1 MEMIPAIIQMS
12 NINESLNHRNKQ
24 MINGEQQ
31 IVYLIKR
38 LQKEFGE
45 KIVIATTNRP
55 EDDDIEMVAEVLHV
69 KIYRGKFNDVLSR
82 ILDAA
87 NYLHVENFI
96 RIYGNY
102 PLVDLEQAK
111 ELAREHVEG
120 TYDYSYNEHR
130 NGVLWGTGCDVFR
143 TDTLEQL
150 NKSLKDPYQREMV
163 SFYLRQNG
171 ERYRVY
177 KKDAMKKRPGYKLS
191 YETEKDLK
199 VIREIIKNT
208 KEITNRE
215 IIGYLNTH
223 EIISTYNAEMPP
235 KEVGIE
241 KLFLHENKV
250 TDILQN
256 GTNSMSYPVSV
267 ELTLTNRCNLQC
279 VYCSDL
285 ELRERQG
292 GESFLE
298 YDILNTLFRDLS
310 NGGTKGIVFEG
321 GGEPTLHPDFSKLVA
336 SAKEKNLAV
345 GLITNGTVR
354 LDESDLKSFEWIR
367 VSLDAS
373 NVEEYVGLKGAD
385 YFERVLSNI
394 AHYAKYCNTV
404 GVGYVVTNNNMS
416 DIETLI
422 LRLRELKV
430 SYIQL
435 RPVVDAPDLLP
446 DEKDLKYLECYRSA
460 AFNVIV
466 DGMKEN
472 IEGGNN
478 QLPCVA
484 NSLTSVISG
493 DGSVFLCGRLNI
505 YDWFNPIGNIRERSF
520 AEIWSGEE
528 RKRQLSMVG
537 NASFCSKN
545 CPQCRISKFNMLFQR
560 LSQTKSVHFI

>member
-1 MEMIPAIIQMS
+1 MIPAIIQIS
-12 NINESLNHRNKQ
+12 NINESLNRRNKQ
-24 MINGEQQ
+24 LINGEQQ
-31 IVYLIKR
+31 IVFLIKR
-38 LQKEFGE
+38 LQKEFG
-45 KIVIATTNRP
+45 KNVIIATTNRP
-55 EDDDIEMVAEVLHV
+55 EDDDIEVITKTLHA

-82 ILDAA
+82 LLGAA
-87 NYLHVENFI
+87 SYLHAENFI

-111 ELAREHVEG
+111 ELAQEHVEEG
-120 TYDYSYNEHR
+120 YDYSYNEHR
-130 NGVLWGTGCDVFR
+130 NGVLWGTGCDIFR
-143 TDTLEQL
+143 TEILTQL
-150 NKSLKDPYQREMV
+150 NESLNDPYQREMV
-163 SFYLRQNG
+163 SFYLQQNK
-171 ERYRVY
+171 ERFRVY
-177 KKDAMKKRPGYKLS
+177 KKMVITKRPGYKLS
-191 YETEKDLK
+191 YEKEKDLK
-199 VIREIIKNT
+199 LIRELINNT

-215 IIGYLNTH
+215 IIAYLDTH
-223 EIISTYNAEMPP
+223 EIISTYNVEMPP

-250 TDILQN
+250 NDILKN
-256 GTNSMSYPVSV
+256 GIHSMSYPISV
-267 ELTLTNRCNLQC
+267 ELTLTNRCNLRC

-292 GESFLE
+292 NEVFLD
-298 YDILNTLFRDLS
+298 YDILSRLFEDLAK
-310 NGGTKGIVFEG
+310 GGTKGVVFEG
-321 GGEPTLHPDFSKLVA
+321 GGEPTLHPDFSKLVR
-336 SAKEKNLAV
+336 SAKENNLAV

-354 LDESDLKSFEWIR
+354 LDESDLQSLEWIR

-373 NVEEYVGLKGAD
+373 NAEEYTRLKGAD
-385 YFERVLSNI
+385 CFEKVLSNI
-394 AHYAKYCNTV
+394 AHYVQYCNTV
-404 GVGYVVTNNNMS
+404 GVGYVVTNSNLSN
-416 DIETLI
+416 IETLI
-422 LRLRELKV
+422 LRLRELNV

-460 AFNVIV
+460 VFNVIV

-472 IEGGNN
+472 MEGGNG

-505 YDWFNPIGNIRERSF
+505 YDWFNPIGNIKTQRFS
-520 AEIWSGEE
+520 EIWSGGE
-528 RKRQLSMVG
+528 RKRQLNMVG

-545 CPQCRISKFNMLFQR
+545 CPQCRISKFNTLFQR

>member
-1 MEMIPAIIQMS
+1 MIPAIIQIS

-24 MINGEQQ
+24 LINGEQQ
-31 IVYLIKR
+31 IVFLIKR

-45 KIVIATTNRP
+45 NVIIATTNRP
-55 EDDDIEMVAEVLHV
+55 EDDDIEAITKILHV

-82 ILDAA
+82 LLGAA
-87 NYLHVENFI
+87 SFFHADNFI

-111 ELAREHVEG
+111 ELAQEHVKG

-143 TDTLEQL
+143 TEILAQL
-150 NKSLKDPYQREMV
+150 NESLKDPYQREMV
-163 SFYLRQNG
+163 SFYLQQNK
-171 ERYRVY
+171 EHFHIY
-177 KKDAMKKRPGYKLS
+177 KKNVISKRPGYKLS
-191 YETEKDLK
+191 YEKEKDLK
-199 VIREIIKNT
+199 LIRELINNT
-208 KEITNRE
+208 KEVTNRE
-215 IIGYLNTH
+215 IIAYLDTH
-223 EIISTYNAEMPP
+223 EIISTYNVEMPP

-250 TDILQN
+250 NDILKN
-256 GTNSMSYPVSV
+256 GIHAMSYPISV
-267 ELTLTNRCNLQC
+267 ELTLTNRCNLRC

-292 GESFLE
+292 NDAFLD
-298 YDILNTLFRDLS
+298 YDVLSRLFEDLAK
-310 NGGTKGIVFEG
+310 GGTKGVVFEG
-321 GGEPTLHPDFSKLVA
+321 GGEPTLHPDFGKLVRR
-336 SAKEKNLAV
+336 AKENNLAV
-345 GLITNGTVR
+345 GLITNGTVQ
-354 LDESDLKSFEWIR
+354 LDESDLQKLEWIR

-373 NVEEYVGLKGAD
+373 NAEEYTSLKGVD
-385 YFERVLSNI
+385 CFERVLSNI
-394 AHYAKYCNTV
+394 AHYAQYCNTV
-404 GVGYVVTNNNMS
+404 GVGYVVTNNNLS

-422 LRLRELKV
+422 LRLRELNV

-460 AFNVIV
+460 VFNVIV

-472 IEGGNN
+472 MESGNG

-484 NSLTSVISG
+484 NGLTSVISG

-505 YDWFNPIGNIRERSF
+505 YDWFNPIGNIKTQSF
-520 AEIWSGEE
+520 SEIWNGKE
-528 RKRQLSMVG
+528 RKRQLNMVG

-545 CPQCRISKFNMLFQR
+545 CPQCRISKFNTLFQR

>member
-1 MEMIPAIIQMS
+1 MIPAIIQIS
-12 NINESLNHRNKQ
+12 NINESLKRRNKQ
-24 MINGEQQ
+24 LINGEQQ
-31 IVYLIKR
+31 IVFLIKR

-45 KIVIATTNRP
+45 NIIIATTNRP
-55 EDDDIEMVAEVLHV
+55 EDDDIEVITKILHV
-69 KIYRGKFNDVLSR
+69 KIYRGKFNDVLAR
-82 ILDAA
+82 LLGAA
-87 NYLHVENFI
+87 SFLHTEDFI
-96 RIYGNY
+96 RIYGTY

-120 TYDYSYNEHR
+120 AYDYSYNEHR

-143 TDTLEQL
+143 TEVLEQL

-163 SFYLRQNG
+163 SFYLQQNK
-171 ERYRVY
+171 ERYSVY
-177 KKDAMKKRPGYKLS
+177 KKTVIKKRPGYKLS

-199 VIREIIKNT
+199 LIRELINNT

-215 IIGYLNTH
+215 IIAYLNTH
-223 EIISTYNAEMPP
+223 EIISTYNVEMPP

-241 KLFLHENKV
+241 KLFLHGNKV
-250 TDILQN
+250 EDILQH
-256 GTNSMSYPVSV
+256 GINSMSYPISV
-267 ELTLTNRCNLQC
+267 ELTLTNRCNLHC
-279 VYCSDL
+279 VYCSDQD
-285 ELRERQG
+285 LRERQG
-292 GESFLE
+292 KDAFLD
-298 YDILNTLFRDLS
+298 YNILNRLFKDLAK
-310 NGGTKGIVFEG
+310 GGTKGVVFEG
-321 GGEPTLHPDFSKLVA
+321 GGEPTLHPDFSKLVE
-336 SAKEKNLAV
+336 SAKENNLAV

-354 LDESDLKSFEWIR
+354 LSESDLQNLEWIR

-373 NVEEYVGLKGAD
+373 NAEEYTSLKGVD

-394 AHYAKYCNTV
+394 AHYAQHCGTV
-404 GVGYVVTNNNMS
+404 GVGYVVTNSNLS

-422 LRLRELKV
+422 LRLRELNV

-446 DEKDLKYLECYRSA
+446 DEKDFKYLECYRSA

-472 IEGGNN
+472 MEGGNG
-478 QLPCVA
+478 QLSCVA

-505 YDWFNPIGNIRERSF
+505 YDWFNPIGNIKTHSF
-520 AEIWSGEE
+520 SEIWSGEE

-537 NASFCSKN
+537 NALFCSKN
-545 CPQCRISKFNMLFQR
+545 CPQCRISKFNTLFHR

>member
-1 MEMIPAIIQMS
+1 MIPAIIQIS
-12 NINESLNHRNKQ
+12 NINESLNRRSKQ
-24 MINGEQQ
+24 LINGEQQ
-31 IVYLIKR
+31 IVFLIKR

-45 KIVIATTNRP
+45 NIIIATTNRP
-55 EDDDIEMVAEVLHV
+55 EDDDIETMAKILHV

-82 ILDAA
+82 LLGAA
-87 NYLHVENFI
+87 SFLHAENFI

-111 ELAREHVEG
+111 QMAQEHIEG
-120 TYDYSYNEHR
+120 KYDYSYNEHR
-130 NGVLWGTGCDVFR
+130 NGVLWGTGCAVFR
-143 TDTLEQL
+143 TEILEQL
-150 NKSLKDPYQREMV
+150 NKSLKDQNQREMV
-163 SFYLRQNG
+163 SFYLQQNKDH
-171 ERYRVY
+171 YNVY
-177 KKDAMKKRPGYKLS
+177 KKEVVERRPGYKLS

-199 VIREIIKNT
+199 VIRELINNT
-208 KEITNRE
+208 KEITNQE
-215 IIGYLNTH
+215 MITYLNTH
-223 EIISTYNAEMPP
+223 EIIAGYNVETPP

-250 TDILQN
+250 EDILQN
-256 GTNSMSYPVSV
+256 GIHSMSYPISV

-285 ELRERQG
+285 ELRDRQG
-292 GESFLE
+292 NEAFLD
-298 YDILNTLFRDLS
+298 YDILSKLFGDLS
-310 NGGTKGIVFEG
+310 EGGTKGVVFEG
-321 GGEPTLHPDFSKLVA
+321 GGEPTLHPDFNKLVQ
-336 SAKEKNLAV
+336 SAKENNLAV

-354 LDESDLKSFEWIR
+354 LDEVVLRNLEWIR

-373 NVEEYVGLKGAD
+373 NTDEYLSLKGVD
-385 YFERVLSNI
+385 CFERVLSNI
-394 AHYAKYCNTV
+394 AHYAQHCSTV
-404 GVGYVVTNNNMS
+404 GVGYVVTNNNLS

-435 RPVVDAPDLLP
+435 RPVVDMPDLLP
-446 DEKDLKYLECYRSA
+446 DEKDLKYLECYRNA
-460 AFNVIV
+460 VFNVIV

-472 IEGGNN
+472 MEGGNG

-505 YDWFNPIGNIRERSF
+505 YEWFNPIGNIRIQSF
-520 AEIWSGEE
+520 SEIWNGEE
-528 RKRQLSMVG
+528 RRRQLSMVG

>member
-1 MEMIPAIIQMS
+1 MIQAIIQIS

-24 MINGEQQ
+24 LINGEQQ
-31 IVYLIKR
+31 IVFLIKR

-45 KIVIATTNRP
+45 NVIIATTNRP
-55 EDDDIEMVAEVLHV
+55 EDDDIEAITKILHV

-82 ILDAA
+82 LLGAA
-87 NYLHVENFI
+87 SCWHAENFI

-120 TYDYSYNEHR
+120 EYDYSYNEHR

-143 TDTLEQL
+143 TEVLAQL
-150 NKSLKDPYQREMV
+150 NESLKDPYQREMV
-163 SFYLRQNG
+163 SFYLQQNR
-171 ERYRVY
+171 ERFHIY
-177 KKDAMKKRPGYKLS
+177 KKNVIKRRPGYKLS
-191 YETEKDLK
+191 YEKEKDLK
-199 VIREIIKNT
+199 LIRELINNT

-215 IIGYLNTH
+215 IIAYLDTH
-223 EIISTYNAEMPP
+223 EIISTYNVEMPP

-250 TDILQN
+250 SDILKN
-256 GTNSMSYPVSV
+256 GIHVMSYPISV
-267 ELTLTNRCNLQC
+267 ELTLTNRCNLRC

-292 GESFLE
+292 NDAFLD
-298 YDILNTLFRDLS
+298 YDILSRLFEDLAQ
-310 NGGTKGIVFEG
+310 GGTKGVVFEG
-321 GGEPTLHPDFSKLVA
+321 GGEPTLHPDFGKLVRR
-336 SAKEKNLAV
+336 AKENNLAV

-354 LDESDLKSFEWIR
+354 LDVSDLQKLEWIR

-373 NVEEYVGLKGAD
+373 NAEEYTNLKGVD
-385 YFERVLSNI
+385 CFERVLSNI
-394 AHYAKYCNTV
+394 AHYAQYCNTV
-404 GVGYVVTNNNMS
+404 GVGYVVTNNNLS

-422 LRLRELKV
+422 LRLRELNV

-446 DEKDLKYLECYRSA
+446 EEKDLKYLECYRSA
-460 AFNVIV
+460 VFNVIV

-472 IEGGNN
+472 MEGGNS

-505 YDWFNPIGNIRERSF
+505 YDWFNPIGNIKVQSF
-520 AEIWSGEE
+520 SEIWSGEE
-528 RKRQLSMVG
+528 RRRQLNMVG
-537 NASFCSKN
+537 NGSFCSKN
-545 CPQCRISKFNMLFQR
+545 CPQCRISKFNTLFQR

>member
-1 MEMIPAIIQMS
+1 MIPVIIQIS

-24 MINGEQQ
+24 LINGEQQ
-31 IVYLIKR
+31 IVFLIKR

-45 KIVIATTNRP
+45 NVIIATTNRP
-55 EDDDIEMVAEVLHV
+55 EDDDIEAIAKILHV

-82 ILDAA
+82 LFDAA
-87 NYLHVENFI
+87 SFFDAENFI
-96 RIYGNY
+96 RVYGNY

-111 ELAREHVEG
+111 ELAREHIEG
-120 TYDYSYNEHR
+120 AYDYSYNEHQ
-130 NGVLWGTGCDVFR
+130 NGVLWGTGCDVFK

-150 NKSLKDPYQREMV
+150 NKSLKDQYQREMV
-163 SFYLRQNG
+163 SFYLRQNKD
-171 ERYRVY
+171 RYSIY
-177 KKDAMKKRPGYKLS
+177 KKEVMKKRPGYKLS

-199 VIREIIKNT
+199 VIHEIINNT

-215 IIGYLNTH
+215 IITYLNTH
-223 EIISTYNAEMPP
+223 EIISKYNVETPP

-241 KLFLHENKV
+241 KLFLHEKKV
-250 TDILQN
+250 EDILQN
-256 GTNSMSYPVSV
+256 GSNSMSYPISV
-267 ELTLTNRCNLQC
+267 ELTLTNRCNLKC

-292 GESFLE
+292 NEAFLS
-298 YDILNTLFRDLS
+298 YDILSRLFEDLS
-310 NGGTKGIVFEG
+310 KGGTKGVVFEG
-321 GGEPTLHPDFSKLVA
+321 GGEPTLHPDFSKLVQR
-336 SAKEKNLAV
+336 AKENNLAV

-354 LDESDLKSFEWIR
+354 LDKSDLKELEWVR

-373 NVEEYVGLKGAD
+373 NAEEYVNLKGVD
-385 YFERVLSNI
+385 CFERVLSNI
-394 AHYAKYCNTV
+394 AHYAQHCNTV
-404 GVGYVVTNNNMS
+404 GVGYVVTNNNLS
-416 DIETLI
+416 NIETLI

-446 DEKDLKYLECYRSA
+446 DEKDLRYLECYRSA
-460 AFNVIV
+460 TFNVIV

-472 IEGGNN
+472 MEGGNDR
-478 QLPCVA
+478 LPCVA

-505 YDWFNPIGNIRERSF
+505 YDWFNPIGNIKTQSF
-520 AEIWSGEE
+520 SEIWHGEE
-528 RKRQLSMVG
+528 RKRQLHMVG
-537 NASFCSKN
+537 DASFCSKN
-545 CPQCRISKFNMLFQR
+545 CPQCRISKFNTLFQR

>member
-1 MEMIPAIIQMS
+1 MIQAIIQIS

-24 MINGEQQ
+24 LINGEQQ
-31 IVYLIKR
+31 IVFLIKR

-45 KIVIATTNRP
+45 NVIIATTNRP
-55 EDDDIEMVAEVLHV
+55 EDDDIEAITKILHV

-82 ILDAA
+82 LLGAA
-87 NYLHVENFI
+87 SCWHAENFI

-111 ELAREHVEG
+111 VLAQEHIEG
-120 TYDYSYNEHR
+120 AYDYSYNEHR

-143 TDTLEQL
+143 TEILAQL
-150 NKSLKDPYQREMV
+150 NESLKDPYQREMV
-163 SFYLRQNG
+163 SFYLQQNR
-171 ERYRVY
+171 EHFHIY
-177 KKDAMKKRPGYKLS
+177 KKNVITKRPGYKLS
-191 YETEKDLK
+191 YEKEKDLK
-199 VIREIIKNT
+199 LIRELINNT
-208 KEITNRE
+208 NEITNQE
-215 IIGYLNTH
+215 IIAYLDTH
-223 EIISTYNAEMPP
+223 EIISTYNVEMPP

-250 TDILQN
+250 NDILEN
-256 GTNSMSYPVSV
+256 GIHVMSYPISV
-267 ELTLTNRCNLQC
+267 ELTLTNRCNLRC

-292 GESFLE
+292 NDAFLD
-298 YDILNTLFRDLS
+298 YDILSRLFEDLAK
-310 NGGTKGIVFEG
+310 GGTKGVVFEG
-321 GGEPTLHPDFSKLVA
+321 GGEPTLHPDFGKLVRR
-336 SAKEKNLAV
+336 AKENNLAV

-354 LDESDLKSFEWIR
+354 LDELVLKGLEWIR

-373 NVEEYVGLKGAD
+373 NAEEYISLKGVD
-385 YFERVLSNI
+385 CFERVLSNI
-394 AHYAKYCNTV
+394 AHYVQHCNTV
-404 GVGYVVTNNNMS
+404 GVGYVVTNNNLS

-422 LRLRELKV
+422 LRLRELNV

-446 DEKDLKYLECYRSA
+446 EEKDLKYLECYRSA
-460 AFNVIV
+460 VFNVIV

-472 IEGGNN
+472 MEGGNG

-505 YDWFNPIGNIRERSF
+505 YDWFNPIGNIKIQSF
-520 AEIWSGEE
+520 SEIWSGEE
-528 RKRQLSMVG
+528 RKRQLNMVG

>member
-1 MEMIPAIIQMS
+1 MIPAIIQIS
-12 NINESLNHRNKQ
+12 NINESLNHRSKQ
-24 MINGEQQ
+24 LINGEQQ
-31 IVYLIKR
+31 IVFLIKR

-45 KIVIATTNRP
+45 NVIIATTNRS
-55 EDDDIEMVAEVLHV
+55 EDDDVEIIAKILHV

-82 ILDAA
+82 LFGAA
-87 NYLHVENFI
+87 NLLHAENFV

-102 PLVDLEQAK
+102 PLLDLEQAK
-111 ELAREHVEG
+111 ELAQEHVEG
-120 TYDYSYNEHR
+120 AYDYSYNEHR

-143 TDTLEQL
+143 TEILEQL
-150 NKSLKDPYQREMV
+150 NNSLKDQYQREMV
-163 SFYLRQNG
+163 SFYLQQNKDH
-171 ERYRVY
+171 YNVY
-177 KKDAMKKRPGYKLS
+177 KKEVIKKRPGYKLN

-199 VIREIIKNT
+199 VIRELISNT

-215 IIGYLNTH
+215 IIAYLNTH
-223 EIISTYNAEMPP
+223 EIIATYNMETPP

-250 TDILQN
+250 EDILQN
-256 GTNSMSYPVSV
+256 GIKSMSYPISV
-267 ELTLTNRCNLQC
+267 ELTLTNKCNLQC

-292 GESFLE
+292 KEEFLD
-298 YDILNTLFRDLS
+298 YDILSRLFKDLS
-310 NGGTKGIVFEG
+310 DGGTKGVVFEG
-321 GGEPTLHPDFSKLVA
+321 GGEPTLHPDFSKLLR
-336 SAKEKNLAV
+336 SAKENHLAV

-354 LDESDLKSFEWIR
+354 LDESDLQKLEWIR

-373 NVEEYVGLKGAD
+373 NAEEYINLKGTD
-385 YFERVLSNI
+385 CFERVLSNI
-394 AHYAKYCNTV
+394 AHYAQYCNTV
-404 GVGYVVTNNNMS
+404 GVGYVVTNNNLS

-446 DEKDLKYLECYRSA
+446 DEKDLKYLECYRSSV
-460 AFNVIV
+460 FNVIV

-472 IEGGNN
+472 MEGGNN
-478 QLPCVA
+478 QLSCVA

-493 DGSVFLCGRLNI
+493 DGSVYLCGRLNI
-505 YDWFNPIGNIRERSF
+505 YDWLNPIGNIRIQNFS
-520 AEIWSGEE
+520 AIWNGEE
-528 RKRQLSMVG
+528 RKRQLNMVG